1 MWFTPPFLELRQ
13 RRGHFLPT
21 KPGAQLPRDILQK
34 KMLRAAPVPPLP
46 GKEHHKLPQL
56 SSAQQE
62 FGLCCRDSYGRA
74 NKASSFHLGRARLL
88 SRCPPFGIYT
98 ERSVA
103 GTDAAGALALLGAAD
118 PLAQCL
124 GLDRA
129 GRAQALWVLH
139 PGGLILGKK
148 GENAPKRSSTRE
160 GVCHKWGSHGAEP
173 QRSTPW
179 EKHYIEKFIP
189 N

>member
-1 MWFTPPFLELRQ
+1 MGIFFLQ
-13 RRGHFLPT
+13 NQGPSFP
-21 KPGAQLPRDILQK
+21 DIFYQK
-34 KMLRAAPVPPLP
+34 KMLRAAPVPLLL
-46 GKEHHKLPQL
+46 GKEHHKLPRL

-62 FGLCCRDSYGRA
+62 FGLCCRDSYGLA
-74 NKASSFHLGRARLL
+74 NKASSFHLGRACLL
-88 SRCPPFGIYT
+88 SRCPPFGVYI

-124 GLDRA
+124 GSDRA

-148 GENAPKRSSTRE
+148 GENAPKRSLTRE
-160 GVCHKWGSHGAEP
+160 AVCHK
-173 QRSTPW
+173 
-179 EKHYIEKFIP
+179 
-189 N
+189 

>member
-74 NKASSFHLGRARLL
+74 NNASSFHLGRACLL

-124 GLDRA
+124 GSDRA

-160 GVCHKWGSHGAEP
+160 GVCHK
-173 QRSTPW
+173 
-179 EKHYIEKFIP
+179 
-189 N
+189 